1 MKANF
6 DIQLFELVLG
16 ESVLKS
22 IQDNLSWVI
31 QLQVELFEA
40 WKVAELN
47 LSDVINFWS
56 DESEAFQVLQTL
68 ELFVLY
74 TLVTLEICQ

>member
-47 LSDVINFWS
+47 LPDVINFWS